1 MSEAHANFHS
11 ANGRRHVL
19 IVEDEPISRDILAF
33 IVGEDYEVIT
43 AADGETALRLAW
55 DHCDTLSLV
64 LLDLMMPGVSGQE
77 VLRRMKESPELRR
90 IPVIVTSADV
100 TQEIRCLDMGA
111 TDFIQKPYPEPGVV
125 LARIRRTIQLT
136 EDRQIIQSTER
147 DPKTGLYNQEYFY
160 SYAEKYDQYHRTT
173 LTDAIVVDINHF
185 SLVNKRFGRA
195 YADEVLARIAN
206 AMRELV
212 NGADGIVA
220 RSGADVFLLYCP
232 HRDDYKTMLDV
243 LSAKATEGQSGSRPI
258 RLRMGVYAHVDKGLD
273 VERRFERA
281 KMAADTVRD
290 SYTRS
295 IGVYDDGLLK
305 SELFSHRLLDDFAA
319 ALEQRQ
325 FVVYYQPKFD
335 IRGQEPRLCG
345 AEALV
350 RWNHPELG
358 LVRPGV
364 FIQLFENNGLIQQ
377 LDRYVWRQTAKQV
390 SAWLRDMGWCV
401 PVSVNVSRADMY
413 DPAVADELEQ
423 ILDEFG
429 LDAGALH
436 LEVSE
441 SAYAEDPKQIIEMVG
456 RLRGM
461 GFVIE
466 MDDFGMGYSSLDMLP
481 SLPIDV
487 LKLDM
492 RLLRTA
498 FSKDGERGMQ
508 MLGAVVDIARRLSAP
523 IVVEGVESQEQLNT
537 LRMLGC
543 DAVQGFLL
551 SEPVLAEAFEPLLVR
566 GDARKD
572 ASAVDDAAEP
582 RAATDESS
590 EAEPHE
596 GLWGRLPDVSLHS
609 AEIVVVVLSAL
620 VAVVL
625 VFAMS
630 VVWQRRKNVEQANER
645 YILAQRAATDLEMGS
660 DYLTENVRSFVMTGD
675 LVYLRNYFEEIEVDQ
690 RRFQAVHDMEEL
702 LAGDKENDALESL
715 STALRYSN
723 ELVVLEDQAMKL
735 RLLADGVNPADM
747 PAQVRDVRL
756 QPEQEGL
763 SDEERQSAAEEL
775 VFGRTYAKYKEAIR
789 KNADTSAEL
798 LLQSSGELRTSAS
811 DEMRVMLVVE
821 YACTG
826 AMFALVVVDVLFMA
840 LWVRLPL
847 GRMVKKMRSR
857 ELVTPAGVK
866 ELKIVSE
873 TYNTVFEDNR
883 KQFDRLNYRSMH
895 DALTGL
901 FNRKAYELMSR
912 ELDLSRVALLMVD
925 VDKFKTINDTYGH
938 DVGDLVLM
946 RVAEVLGYC
955 FRSTDLVFRLGG
967 DEFVV
972 IMSNVDSSLSETVRR
987 KIEQANV
994 MLQKPTD
1001 DLPPTSLSVGVA
1013 FADRENPEGDIFKD
1027 ADTALYRMKQSGRCG
1042 CVVF

>member
-1 MSEAHANFHS
+1 
-11 ANGRRHVL
+11 
-19 IVEDEPISRDILAF
+19 
-33 IVGEDYEVIT
+33 
-43 AADGETALRLAW
+43 
-55 DHCDTLSLV
+55 
-64 LLDLMMPGVSGQE
+64 
-77 VLRRMKESPELRR
+77 
-90 IPVIVTSADV
+90 
-100 TQEIRCLDMGA
+100 
-111 TDFIQKPYPEPGVV
+111 
-125 LARIRRTIQLT
+125 
-136 EDRQIIQSTER
+136 
-147 DPKTGLYNQEYFY
+147 
-160 SYAEKYDQYHRTT
+160 
-173 LTDAIVVDINHF
+173 
-185 SLVNKRFGRA
+185 
-195 YADEVLARIAN
+195 
-206 AMRELV
+206 
-212 NGADGIVA
+212 
-220 RSGADVFLLYCP
+220 
-232 HRDDYKTMLDV
+232 
-243 LSAKATEGQSGSRPI
+243 
-258 RLRMGVYAHVDKGLD
+258 
-273 VERRFERA
+273 
-281 KMAADTVRD
+281 
-290 SYTRS
+290 
-295 IGVYDDGLLK
+295 
-305 SELFSHRLLDDFAA
+305 
-319 ALEQRQ
+319 
-325 FVVYYQPKFD
+325 
-335 IRGQEPRLCG
+335 
-345 AEALV
+345 
-350 RWNHPELG
+350 
-358 LVRPGV
+358 
-364 FIQLFENNGLIQQ
+364 
-377 LDRYVWRQTAKQV
+377 
-390 SAWLRDMGWCV
+390 
-401 PVSVNVSRADMY
+401 MY
-413 DPAVADELEQ
+413 DTSVADELEQ
-423 ILDEFG
+423 IMDEFG
-429 LDAGALH
+429 LDASALH

-441 SAYAEDPKQIIEMVG
+441 SAYAEDPKQIIEIVG
-456 RLRGM
+456 RLRAM

-466 MDDFGMGYSSLDMLP
+466 MDDFGMGHSSLNMLS

-487 LKLDM
+487 LKLDL
-492 RLLRTA
+492 RLVRTA

-508 MLGAVVDIARRLSAP
+508 MLGAVVDIARRLSVP
-523 IVVEGVESQEQLNT
+523 IVVEGVETQEQLNT

-566 GDARKD
+566 CEVRQHLDD
-572 ASAVDDAAEP
+572 ASEVTEQQAIAEEP
-582 RAATDESS
+582 EEVGTHES
-590 EAEPHE
+590 
-596 GLWGRLPDVSLHS
+596 WWKRLPDVSLRS
-609 AEIVVVVLSAL
+609 AEVVAVAASAL

-630 VVWQRRKNVEQANER
+630 VVWQGRKNVEQANER

-675 LVYLRNYFEEIEVDQ
+675 LQYLHNYFEEIEVDQ

-702 LAGDKENDALESL
+702 LAGDKENEALESL

-723 ELVVLEDQAMKL
+723 ELVVLEGQAMKL
-735 RLLADGVNPADM
+735 RLLADGVRPADM
-747 PAQVRDVRL
+747 PEQVRDVRL
-756 QPEQEGL
+756 RPEQEGL
-763 SDEERQSAAEEL
+763 SDEERQSTAEEL
-775 VFGRTYAKYKEAIR
+775 VFGRVYAQYKDTIR
-789 KNADTSAEL
+789 KNADASAEL
-798 LLQSSGELRTSAS
+798 LLKGSGELRASAS
-811 DEMRVMLVVE
+811 EEMGTMLVVE

-826 AMFALVVVDVLFMA
+826 VMFALVVADVLFMA

-857 ELVTPAGVK
+857 ELVAPAGVK

-873 TYNTVFEDNR
+873 TYNAIFEDNR

-938 DVGDLVLM
+938 DVGDLVLV